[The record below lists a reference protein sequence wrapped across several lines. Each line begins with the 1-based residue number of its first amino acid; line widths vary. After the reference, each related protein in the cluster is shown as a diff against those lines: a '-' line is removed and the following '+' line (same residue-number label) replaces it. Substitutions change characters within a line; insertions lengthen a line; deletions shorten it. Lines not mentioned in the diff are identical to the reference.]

1 MGTVTS
7 YACIFMSE
15 FETNFVESQENKPL
29 AWFRYIDDISF
40 IWTHREDKLKS
51 LQFLDLKVKLSQR

>member
-1 MGTVTS
+1 
-7 YACIFMSE
+7 MSE
-15 FETNFVESQENKPL
+15 FEINFVESQENKPL